1 MPVGVAGEL
10 YIGGAQLAR
19 GYVGRAGLTAER
31 FVADPFGGVGG
42 RLYRSGDVVRWT
54 AGGELVFVGRADE
67 QVKIRGFR
75 IELGEV
81 RSAVAAVEGVGQAAV
96 VVREDVPGEPRLVAY
111 VVPDAPVPQ
120 LTSQV
125 LEFVAR
131 RLPSYM
137 VPSAVVVLDALP
149 LTVNGKLDQKALPAP
164 VQANGAGR
172 APAGLQEELLCGA
185 FAQVLGLD
193 EVGVDDDFFALGGHS
208 LLAVRLI
215 SRIRTVL
222 GAEVPLRTLFES
234 PTVSALARRL
244 TGAGAARPALTA
256 GERPERVPLS
266 SAQRRLWF
274 IGQLEGPSATYN
286 VPVSLRLSGAVD
298 RDALG
303 AALRDVIGRHEV
315 LRTVF
320 EVADGEPYQRILD
333 LEDLAWELS
342 VAEVAPADLAAAVQ
356 EAERYAFDLSVE
368 APIRTWLFDAGPED
382 QVLVVV
388 VHHIA
393 GDGWSMAPL
402 ARDVSVAYAARRE
415 GRTPEWE
422 PLPVQYADY
431 ALWQRDLLGDEHDPS
446 SLVSRQIAYWRE
458 ALADSPVELEL
469 PFDRP
474 RPTVASHLGHSVPL
488 NVPAAVHARLVET
501 ARTEG
506 VTTFMV
512 LQAALATLLSKLG
525 AGTDIPIGSANAGR
539 TDEALDDLVGFFINT
554 LVVRADL
561 SGDPTFREVLDRVR
575 EKSLAAMAH
584 QDVPF
589 EKLVEELAPARS
601 MARHPL
607 FQTVLTLQNTIDA
620 TLDLTGVRA
629 GGVSGGGVGG
639 AEVAPSAEGAPGAE
653 GMETAEG
660 AGASGRTAVKFDLD
674 VMVAEAYDADGAPA
688 GLGGSV
694 TVAADLFEPGWA
706 ARIATA
712 WTTLLD
718 QLAQDPG
725 RRLSSLD
732 VLDAQERE
740 RVLVEWNDTASDA
753 EPALVHELFEA
764 QARRIADASALVADG
779 SSVSYGEL
787 EARANRIAHYLIG
800 QGIGAESVVGL
811 CLPRGAEMIAGILG
825 VWKAGAGYLPIDPGQ
840 PTDRIAFMLRD
851 SGAALAL
858 TTEEILDELPA
869 GRSRLVALD
878 DTFVEMQL
886 AAASVEAPGRGVDPA
901 SLAYVIY
908 TSGSTGQPKG
918 VAVTHGGL
926 ANYVASVPER
936 VGFGGVGA
944 RYALLQAQA
953 TDLGNTVVF
962 ASLVSGGELHILDEG
977 AVTDPVAVAAY
988 LAEYQIDHFK
998 AVPSHLAALASAGG
1012 VAGVLPT
1019 QSLVLGGEAAS
1030 PAFIGELVAVAGE
1043 RGVHNHYGPTE
1054 TTIGVA
1060 TTRLTASSTSDGVVP
1075 VGTPVANTRFY
1086 VLDGC
1091 LRPVAPGVAGELYV
1105 SGAQLARGYV
1115 KRPGLTGERFVAN
1128 PFAVGERMYRTG
1140 DRAKWTAD
1148 GQVVFLGRADD
1159 QVKIRGYRI
1168 EPGEVQGILTA
1179 HREVAQAAVIAREDA
1194 QGDRRLVAYVVP
1206 TDPDDVEPNLTAD
1219 IRQFVAQRLP
1229 EHMVPSAVVVLD
1241 ALPLAGNG
1249 KLDRRALPAP
1259 DYASSLA
1266 AGGRRAATLREEI
1279 LCLAFA
1285 EVLGL
1290 SEVGV
1295 DDDFFELGGHSLL
1308 AVRLV
1313 SRIRAVLGV
1322 EVEIR
1327 ELFEA
1332 PTVAA
1337 LAERLDG
1344 AGAARKALTA
1354 SVRPE
1359 RVPLSFAQRRLW
1371 FIGQLEGPNAAYNV
1385 PVALRLAGDVDR
1397 DALEAALRDVIGR
1410 HEVLRTVFEIADGE
1424 PYQRIL
1430 APQELDWSLPLIE
1443 VAAHELDRA
1452 VAEAGG
1458 YAFDLAAEP
1467 PFRAS
1472 LFTTGAEEQ
1481 VLVVVMHHI
1490 ASDGWSKRP
1499 LARDLSEAYAARCAG
1514 RAPAWEPLP
1523 VQYADYALWQRDLLG
1538 DENDPDSLMNRQ
1550 VAYWRANLA
1559 GAPEELQLPAD
1570 HVRPAVASHQ
1580 GHDVP
1585 LTVPAGAH
1593 HRLVE
1598 VARAEGVTTFMV
1610 LQAALAMVL
1619 SKLGAGTD
1627 VPIGSANAGRTDE
1640 ALDDLVGFFVN
1651 SLVLRTDLSGDPTF
1665 REVLARVRETSLSAF
1680 AHQDVPFE
1688 RLVEELAP
1696 TRSMARHPLFQ
1707 VMLQVQNNAE
1717 AVLDLEGLDTGGAAS
1732 EARGVSGEGSE
1743 GGVSATSG
1751 ASAATVAKFDL
1762 DAAVSEVFDEDG
1774 APAGL
1779 RGSVVAAADLF
1790 EAATAERLV
1799 ARWVRA
1805 VERLTA
1811 DPEVRLST
1819 LDVLD
1824 ADERHRVLVEWND
1837 TAVETVAGSL
1847 PELFEAQ
1854 VARSPQ
1860 ALAVVSGGV
1869 ELSYG
1874 ELDARANQLAR
1885 HLQGVGV
1892 GPDALVGVCLERGV
1906 ESVVALLAVV
1916 KAGGAYLPVDPSY
1929 PADRV
1934 AYMLDDAR
1942 PVAVIASTDTVGVVS
1957 VSDTRLVVIDDE
1969 RTVAAIAEHDGGALG
1984 VAIELEHP
1992 AYVIYTSGST
2002 GRPKGVVVEHRSVA
2016 ALLGWAAAEFSG
2028 EDFRRVLV
2036 STSFNFDV
2044 SVFELFGPLVCG
2056 GSVEVVGDLLALA
2069 DSASGIGDVSLVSG
2083 VPSAFAQMVAAG
2095 DIQARPRTVVLAG
2108 EALTADAVAGI
2119 RTAIPG
2125 ARVAN
2130 IYGPTEATV
2139 YATAWYAGSEV
2150 EGLVPIGRPIANA
2163 RAYVLDGGLSPVP
2176 AGVPGEL
2183 YLAGAGLARGYL
2195 NRPELTG
2202 ERFVADPFSSSG
2214 GRLYRTG
2221 DVVRWNQDGEIE
2233 YLGRADEQVKV
2244 RGFRIE
2250 LGEVQAAFAAHPE
2263 VAQAVVV
2270 AREDVPGD
2278 KRLVAYVVPGA
2289 GDGSAGLAARV
2300 VDFAAERL
2308 PSYMV
2313 PSAVV
2318 VLDVL
2323 PLNANGK
2330 LDRKALPAPEYV
2342 TGSGRGPSDLREE
2355 LLCGVF
2361 AEVLG
2366 LPEVGVED
2374 DFFALGGHSL
2384 LAVRLISRVRTV
2396 LGVEVALRALFDAPT
2411 VAGLAAALGGAGQ
2424 ARLALTAGQR
2434 PERISLSFA
2443 QQRLWFIG
2451 QLEGPSATYN
2461 IPFALRMGRD
2471 VDSEALALAFR
2482 DVIGRHEVL
2491 RTVFPTAA
2499 NGEPYQKVIP
2509 VAELDWELARVE
2521 VTPEGLEA
2529 AVAAA
2534 EGHAF
2539 DLVREVPLKATLLE
2553 SSDGEERVLVV
2564 ALHHIAGDGWSTAP
2578 LARDLSEAYA
2588 ARRAGHE
2595 PDWAPLSVQYAD
2607 YALWQRELLGDEADP
2622 ESVMSRQM
2630 AYWREALQGV
2640 PEELALPFD
2649 RSRPVVASHVGH
2661 RVAVEIPAAAHARL
2675 VEVARGEGVTPF
2687 MVLQAALAMLL
2698 SRLGAGVD
2706 VPIGTANAGRTDEAL
2721 DDLVG
2726 FFINTLVIR
2735 TDLAGDP
2742 TFREV
2747 LGRVREA
2754 SLSALAHQEVPF
2766 ERLVEELAPSRSMS
2780 RHPLFQVQL
2789 DLQNNAKAILDLPG
2803 AQAGG
2808 VASDTAVAKFD
2819 VEVRL
2824 TETYDENGLP
2834 AGVRGQVVAAS
2845 DLFDH
2850 ESVTGL
2856 GERFVR
2862 TLDLLVE
2869 DPQVRLSAMDVL
2881 VAGERSRVVSEWNAT
2896 DADLGSLLVPQLFAE
2911 QVMATP
2917 DAPAVLGDD
2926 GDTVSY
2932 AELDARANRLASYLV
2947 GQGIG
2952 AESLVGLC
2960 LPRGVDAVVSM
2971 LAVWKA
2977 GAGYLPIDPEY
2988 PAERINFMLGDSGA
3002 ALTLTTEEI
3011 LDDLPAG
3018 RNRYVAVD
3026 SALVRMQL
3034 AAASV
3039 EAPELHTD
3047 RSSLAYVIYT
3057 SGSTGRP
3064 KGVAITHEGLA
3075 NYVSWAVGAYGDGG
3089 GSAPLHSSL
3098 AFDLT
3103 VTSVLVPLA
3112 SGATVIASEAGGA
3125 EGLAELIR
3133 EPGGFGLVKAVPAH
3147 LPLLSE
3153 MLSDAQV
3160 AQSARTWV
3168 VGGEAL
3174 PPAVVRDWLALAP
3187 GSVVVN
3193 EYGPTETVV
3202 GCCVFEIVA
3211 GQELGES
3218 VPIGRPIAN
3227 TRLYVLDERLQ
3238 PVAPGVAG
3246 ELYIAGI
3253 QLARGYVKRPGLTA
3267 ERFTANPF
3275 EPGQRMYRTGDVAR
3289 WSRDGVLE
3297 YLGRSDEQVKVRG
3310 FRIEPGEVQAVVAAH
3325 REVAQAAVIA
3335 REDVPGDT
3343 RLVAYVV
3350 PSDPDEPDEGLPD
3363 GVRQLAAQRLPE
3375 HMVPAAVVVLDALPL
3390 TANGKLDRKALPAP
3404 EYAGGTGSG
3413 RGPESREEEVLCE
3426 AFAQVLGVESVGVDD
3441 DFFALGGHSLLA
3453 VRVVNR
3459 IRTVLGAELEIA
3471 ALFDAPTVAGLARRL
3486 GNVKTTRPALKPMR
3500 NQEES

>member
-1 MPVGVAGEL
+1 M
-10 YIGGAQLAR
+10 I
-19 GYVGRAGLTAER
+19 
-31 FVADPFGGVGG
+31 
-42 RLYRSGDVVRWT
+42 
-54 AGGELVFVGRADE
+54 
-67 QVKIRGFR
+67 
-75 IELGEV
+75 
-81 RSAVAAVEGVGQAAV
+81 
-96 VVREDVPGEPRLVAY
+96 
-111 VVPDAPVPQ
+111 
-120 LTSQV
+120 
-125 LEFVAR
+125 
-131 RLPSYM
+131 
-137 VPSAVVVLDALP
+137 
-149 LTVNGKLDQKALPAP
+149 
-164 VQANGAGR
+164 
-172 APAGLQEELLCGA
+172 
-185 FAQVLGLD
+185 
-193 EVGVDDDFFALGGHS
+193 
-208 LLAVRLI
+208 
-215 SRIRTVL
+215 
-222 GAEVPLRTLFES
+222 
-234 PTVSALARRL
+234 
-244 TGAGAARPALTA
+244 
-256 GERPERVPLS
+256 PLS
-266 SAQRRLWF
+266 FAQRRLWF
-274 IGQLEGPSATYN
+274 ISRLEGPSSTYN
-286 VPVSLRLSGAVD
+286 VPVVLPLPGDVD
-298 RDALG
+298 RDALT
-303 AALRDVIGRHEV
+303 AALRDVVGRHEV

-320 EVADGEPYQRILD
+320 EVVDGEPYQRILPVD
-333 LEDLAWELS
+333 ELEWEPT
-342 VAEVAPADLAAAVQ
+342 VVEVAPGDLAGAVE
-356 EAERYAFDLSVE
+356 EAGRYAFDLAAEIPVRATLVE
-368 APIRTWLFDAGPED
+368 AGDGER
-382 QVLVVV
+382 VLVVV
-388 VHHIA
+388 MHHIA
-393 GDGWSMAPL
+393 SDGWSEGPL
-402 ARDVSVAYAARRE
+402 ARDLTLAYEARAA
-415 GRTPEWE
+415 GRAPRWE

-431 ALWQRDLLGDEHDPS
+431 ALWQRQLLGDENDAD
-446 SLVSRQIAYWRE
+446 SLMSRQIAYWRE
-458 ALADSPVELEL
+458 ALADVPEELDL
-469 PFDRP
+469 PTDRP
-474 RPTVASHLGHSVPL
+474 RPAVASHEGHIVPL
-488 NVPAAVHARLVET
+488 SVSARTHARLAAL
-501 ARTEG
+501 ARSEG
-506 VTTFMV
+506 VTTFMLV
-512 LQAALATLLSKLG
+512 QAALATLLHRLG
-525 AGTDIPIGSANAGR
+525 AGTDIPVGTAVAGR
-539 TDEALDDLVGFFINT
+539 TDEALDELVGFFVNT
-554 LVVRADL
+554 LVMRTDL
-561 SGDPTFREVLDRVR
+561 SGDPSFRDVLAQVR
-575 EKSLAAMAH
+575 AHGLAALKH

-601 MARHPL
+601 LARHPL
-607 FQTVLTLQNTIDA
+607 IQVMLTVQNNRRTVVDPA
-620 TLDLTGVRA
+620 DLRA
-629 GGVSGGGVGG
+629 D
-639 AEVAPSAEGAPGAE
+639 
-653 GMETAEG
+653 
-660 AGASGRTAVKFDLD
+660 AGAVGTRAAKFDLD
-674 VMVAEAYDADGAPA
+674 VSVRELFDAQGNPL
-688 GLGGSV
+688 GLRGSV
-694 TVAADLFEPGWA
+694 TAAADLFDVTSVERIA
-706 ARIATA
+706 ARLA
-712 WTTLLD
+712 LVLD
-718 QLAQDPG
+718 QVTADPG
-725 RRLSSLD
+725 RPVGSVRVD
-732 VLDAQERE
+732 DDDERR
-740 RVLVEWNDTASDA
+740 RVLVDWNDTASDA
-753 EPALVHELFEA
+753 ELGLVHEQFEQRVA
-764 QARRIADASALVADG
+764 LAPDAVALVADG
-779 SSVSYGEL
+779 GSLSYGEL
-787 EARANRIAHYLIG
+787 DARANRIAHYLIG
-800 QGIGAESVVGL
+800 QGIGAEAVVGL

-825 VWKAGAGYLPIDPGQ
+825 AWKAGAAYLPVDPEQ
-840 PTDRIAFMLRD
+840 PTDRIAYILRD
-851 SGAALAL
+851 SRAALAL

-886 AAASVEAPGRGVDPA
+886 AAASTEAPGRGVDPA

-926 ANYVASVPER
+926 ANYVGSVPEH
-936 VGFGGVGA
+936 VGLGGVGS

-1012 VAGVLPT
+1012 IAGVLPGR
-1019 QSLVLGGEAAS
+1019 SLVLGGEAA
-1030 PAFIGELVAVAGE
+1030 PVAFVRELIAAADE
-1043 RGVHNHYGPTE
+1043 RGVEVHNHYGPTE

-1060 TTRLTASSTSDGVVP
+1060 TTRLTAERTARGVVP
-1075 VGTPVANTRFY
+1075 IGTPIANTRFHL
-1086 VLDGC
+1086 LDAR
-1091 LRPVAPGVAGELYV
+1091 LQPVPPGVAADLYV
-1105 SGAQLARGYV
+1105 AGAGVARGYV
-1115 KRPGLTGERFVAN
+1115 GRPGLTSERFVAS
-1128 PFAVGERMYRTG
+1128 PFVAGERMYRTG

-1159 QVKIRGYRI
+1159 QVKVRGFRI
-1168 EPGEVQGILTA
+1168 ELGEVQGAVAA
-1179 HREVAQAAVIAREDA
+1179 HPLVGQAAVVAREDVP
-1194 QGDRRLVAYVVP
+1194 GDTRLVAYVVP
-1206 TDPDDVEPNLTAD
+1206 ADPDEDATELP
-1219 IRQFVAQRLP
+1219 RQVLRFSEQRLP
-1229 EHMVPSAVVVLD
+1229 GHMVPSAVVVLD
-1241 ALPLAGNG
+1241 VLPLTGNG
-1249 KLDRRALPAP
+1249 KLDRKALPAP
-1259 DYASSLA
+1259 AYVTGS
-1266 AGGRRAATLREEI
+1266 GRGPSNAREEI
-1279 LCLAFA
+1279 LCGAFA

-1290 SEVGV
+1290 ESVGV
-1295 DDDFFELGGHSLL
+1295 DDDFFRLGGHSLL
-1308 AVRLV
+1308 AIRLV
-1313 SRIRAVLGV
+1313 ENLRGHGVTVSVRALFQTPTPAGLALAAGDVQVSVPDNLIPDGATSLTPAMLPLVDLTAEELDGIVATVDGGAANVADIYPLAPLQEGLLFHHLLADGGDDAYVLPTVVEFDSRARLDAFTSALQNVLDRHDIFRTSFVWDGLREPVQVVWRHATLPVTEISLPADTTDPVADLVAAGGTAMDLGTAPLLRVHAAQDGERWLALVCIHHMVRDHTALEVLLAEVRAFLDGRGDRLPAPLPFRTFVAQALGGVDRAAHERYFAELLGDVTEPTAAFGIADVRGDGAGTVRRVTPFDADVTARLREVSRRLGASPATLLHLAWARVLAAVSGREDVVFGTILFGRMNAGEGADRVPGPFLNTLPVRVRTERFGVLASVKALRAQLAELLEHEHAPLTIAQRASGMTGDAPLFTALFNYRHNTGGSDRPADRTPGANDELAGIRTVFSHERTNYPLLVSIDDDGQGLWVAVDAVDPIDPGV
-1322 EVEIR
+1322 VGEFVR
-1327 ELFEA
+1327 TAAGNL
-1332 PTVAA
+1332 VAA
-1337 LAERLDG
+1337 LET
-1344 AGAARKALTA
+1344 AL
-1354 SVRPE
+1354 E
-1359 RVPLSFAQRRLW
+1359 DEEDVPLS
-1371 FIGQLEGPNAAYNV
+1371 
-1385 PVALRLAGDVDR
+1385 
-1397 DALEAALRDVIGR
+1397 
-1410 HEVLRTVFEIADGE
+1410 
-1424 PYQRIL
+1424 
-1430 APQELDWSLPLIE
+1430 
-1443 VAAHELDRA
+1443 A
-1452 VAEAGG
+1452 V
-1458 YAFDLAAEP
+1458 
-1467 PFRAS
+1467 
-1472 LFTTGAEEQ
+1472 Q
-1481 VLVVVMHHI
+1481 VL
-1490 ASDGWSKRP
+1490 
-1499 LARDLSEAYAARCAG
+1499 
-1514 RAPAWEPLP
+1514 
-1523 VQYADYALWQRDLLG
+1523 
-1538 DENDPDSLMNRQ
+1538 DE
-1550 VAYWRANLA
+1550 
-1559 GAPEELQLPAD
+1559 
-1570 HVRPAVASHQ
+1570 
-1580 GHDVP
+1580 
-1585 LTVPAGAH
+1585 
-1593 HRLVE
+1593 
-1598 VARAEGVTTFMV
+1598 
-1610 LQAALAMVL
+1610 
-1619 SKLGAGTD
+1619 
-1627 VPIGSANAGRTDE
+1627 
-1640 ALDDLVGFFVN
+1640 
-1651 SLVLRTDLSGDPTF
+1651 
-1665 REVLARVRETSLSAF
+1665 
-1680 AHQDVPFE
+1680 
-1688 RLVEELAP
+1688 
-1696 TRSMARHPLFQ
+1696 
-1707 VMLQVQNNAE
+1707 
-1717 AVLDLEGLDTGGAAS
+1717 
-1732 EARGVSGEGSE
+1732 
-1743 GGVSATSG
+1743 
-1751 ASAATVAKFDL
+1751 
-1762 DAAVSEVFDEDG
+1762 
-1774 APAGL
+1774 AGL
-1779 RGSVVAAADLF
+1779 RQ
-1790 EAATAERLV
+1790 
-1799 ARWVRA
+1799 
-1805 VERLTA
+1805 
-1811 DPEVRLST
+1811 
-1819 LDVLD
+1819 
-1824 ADERHRVLVEWND
+1824 VLVEWND
-1837 TAVETVAGSL
+1837 TAVETATGSL

-1869 ELSYG
+1869 EVSYA
-1874 ELDARANQLAR
+1874 ELDARANRLAR

-2095 DIQARPRTVVLAG
+2095 AIEACPRTVVLAG

-2139 YATAWYAGSEV
+2139 YATAWYADSEV
-2150 EGLVPIGRPIANA
+2150 DGLVPIGRPIANA

-2250 LGEVQAAFAAHPE
+2250 LGEVQSVLAGHAL

-2278 KRLVAYVVPGA
+2278 KRLVAYVVPAEEGVA
-2289 GDGSAGLAARV
+2289 DELPRILGG
-2300 VDFAAERL
+2300 FAAERL

-2318 VLDVL
+2318 VLDML

-2330 LDRKALPAPEYV
+2330 LDRKALPAPDFV
-2342 TGSGRGPSDLREE
+2342 VGAGRGPSDLREE

-2366 LPEVGVED
+2366 LPEVGAED

-2434 PERISLSFA
+2434 PERMPLSFA
-2443 QQRLWFIG
+2443 QQRLWFIS
-2451 QLEGPSATYN
+2451 QLEGAGSTYN
-2461 IPFALRMGRD
+2461 IPFALRLSGD
-2471 VDSEALALAFR
+2471 VDETALALAFR
-2482 DVIGRHEVL
+2482 DLIGRHEVL
-2491 RTVFPTAA
+2491 RTVFPTAE
-2499 NGEPYQKVIP
+2499 NGEPYQSI
-2509 VAELDWELARVE
+2509 LDAPDWRLDTRQVRPDQLEQAVTQAVGRV
-2521 VTPEGLEA
+2521 
-2529 AVAAA
+2529 
-2534 EGHAF
+2534 F
-2539 DLVREVPLKATLLE
+2539 DLATEVPLKATLLD
-2553 SSDGEERVLVV
+2553 SGAEERVLVV
-2564 ALHHIAGDGWSTAP
+2564 VLHHIAGDGWSIAP
-2578 LARDLSEAYA
+2578 LARDLSVAYG
-2588 ARRAGHE
+2588 ARSAGRA
-2595 PDWAPLSVQYAD
+2595 PAWKPLPVQYAD
-2607 YALWQRELLGDEADP
+2607 YALWQRELLGDKADP
-2622 ESVMSRQM
+2622 ESVMSRQI
-2630 AYWREALQGV
+2630 AYWRGVLEGV

-2675 VEVARGEGVTPF
+2675 VEVARSEGVTTF
-2687 MVLQAALAMLL
+2687 MVLQAALATLL

-2789 DLQNNAKAILDLPG
+2789 DLQNNAEAVLDLPG
-2803 AQAGG
+2803 VRSGG
-2808 VASDTAVAKFD
+2808 VPVAKSGAKFD
-2819 VEVRL
+2819 LEVRVS
-2824 TETYDENGLP
+2824 EAVDEQGAP
-2834 AGVRGQVVAAS
+2834 AGVHGSMVAAADLFDPETVEDLAARLARVVAA
-2845 DLFDH
+2845 
-2850 ESVTGL
+2850 
-2856 GERFVR
+2856 
-2862 TLDLLVE
+2862 LVE
-2869 DPQVRLSAMDVL
+2869 DPQVRLSAVDVL
-2881 VAGERSRVVSEWNAT
+2881 GAGERDRVVEEWNAT
-2896 DADLGSLLVPQLFAE
+2896 DADLGSLLVPGLLAAQVARVPEAVAVVAGAE
-2911 QVMATP
+2911 SLT
-2917 DAPAVLGDD
+2917 
-2926 GDTVSY
+2926 Y
-2932 AELDARANRLASYLV
+2932 AELDARANRLASYLAS
-2947 GQGIG
+2947 QGIG

-2977 GAGYLPIDPEY
+2977 GAGYLPIDPDY

-3034 AAASV
+3034 ASASD
-3039 EAPELHTD
+3039 EAPGLHTD
-3047 RSSLAYVIYT
+3047 RRSLAYVIYT

-3075 NYVSWAVGAYGDGG
+3075 NYVSWAVGAYGVGS

-3153 MLSDAQV
+3153 MLSDTQV

-3227 TRLYVLDERLQ
+3227 TRLYVLDSRLQ

-3350 PSDPDEPDEGLPD
+3350 PSDVHETSDELNVHIREF
-3363 GVRQLAAQRLPE
+3363 VTQRLPE

-3404 EYAGGTGSG
+3404 EYAASAG
-3413 RGPESREEEVLCE
+3413 RGPANRQEEVLCA
-3426 AFAQVLGVESVGVDD
+3426 AFAELLGLPEVGVDD

-3453 VRVVNR
+3453 VRLTST
-3459 IRTVLGAELEIA
+3459 IRAELGVEVPLRVLLEASTVA
-3471 ALFDAPTVAGLARRL
+3471 ALAQQLAHQ
-3486 GNVKTTRPALKPMR
+3486 KTARPALRPMR